1 MEVRI
6 ISAQETRP
14 LRHLVLWPH
23 IEKAEDCVIDID
35 TREDAIH
42 IGAFENDQLISVCS
56 LFELSSQR
64 INQAKQYRLRAM
76 ATHPNF
82 RGMNAGKRVVQFAL
96 ELTRNK
102 GFDVLWCDARQVALG
117 FYEKMGFSLIDEWY
131 EVPKIGLHKTA
142 FYQLRK

>member
-23 IEKAEDCVIDID
+23 IEKTEDCVIDID
-35 TREDAIH
+35 NREDAIH

-117 FYEKMGFSLIDEWY
+117 FYEKMGFTLIDEWY

>member
-23 IEKAEDCVIDID
+23 IEKTEDCVIDID
-35 TREDAIH
+35 NREDAIH

-96 ELTRNK
+96 ELTRNM

-117 FYEKMGFSLIDEWY
+117 FYEKMGFTLIDEWY

>member
-64 INQAKQYRLRAM
+64 IKQAKQYRLRAM